1 MSLKVLYKAIAY
13 LRLSKEDGD
22 EAESNSIRNQRILIE
37 DYVKRQAD
45 IKLIGEKVDDGY
57 SGVNFDRPGFQEMME
72 LIRDGKVNCV
82 IVKDLS
88 RFARN
93 FVESGK
99 YLQQIFPFLNV
110 RFIAINDNYDSLK
123 ADYQT
128 NNLYVPIKNLFN
140 DAYSRDVSIKM
151 RSFYDYKKR
160 NGMPTCAFAVY
171 GYRREKGS
179 KKLLVDENVAG
190 VIQSIA
196 AAKLFG
202 LSLQQ
207 IADKLN
213 EQQVL
218 CPAEYKRSISPNYK
232 CGPRKKV
239 VCKWTK
245 MAVSRILR
253 NRVYTGCLELGK
265 TYRPNYKVKRPFL
278 AAKDSWSQYEN
289 AHEAILSKVE
299 FDTIQRTMD
308 VEMRRNPQA
317 ETSYLLNGILFCA
330 DCHQAMVRR
339 NVYSKGKK
347 YVYYNC
353 ASNRK
358 DKNECTPHNIS
369 EDTILKIL
377 LPVIRNHVEAVV
389 EIDDMLHYLD
399 TLPERQGASRTI
411 DRHIK
416 ALEAELEKNRRFKR
430 MVFEKYGEKI
440 IDQKTYLEYTEIY
453 SKKCDDLEAAISKRR
468 EELQAVLTAGASR
481 NEWVRLFKKN
491 RGIENLNRPLLL
503 SLIERIEVGEGKNIT
518 VRFAY
523 QNQFDIA
530 KEYIDNFKT
539 KEAEHEL
546 EPAENKRS
554 S

>member
-1 MSLKVLYKAIAY
+1 MSLKILYKAIAY

-128 NNLYVPIKNLFN
+128 SNLYVPIKNLFN

-232 CGPRKKV
+232 CGPRKKLSANGL
-239 VCKWTK
+239 KWRSAGSCAIVFTQAAWSLGRLTGPIIRSSVRFWPPRIAGVNMK
-245 MAVSRILR
+245 M
-253 NRVYTGCLELGK
+253 
-265 TYRPNYKVKRPFL
+265 PMKRFFPR
-278 AAKDSWSQYEN
+278 W
-289 AHEAILSKVE
+289 
-299 FDTIQRTMD
+299 
-308 VEMRRNPQA
+308 
-317 ETSYLLNGILFCA
+317 
-330 DCHQAMVRR
+330 
-339 NVYSKGKK
+339 
-347 YVYYNC
+347 
-353 ASNRK
+353 
-358 DKNECTPHNIS
+358 
-369 EDTILKIL
+369 
-377 LPVIRNHVEAVV
+377 
-389 EIDDMLHYLD
+389 
-399 TLPERQGASRTI
+399 
-411 DRHIK
+411 
-416 ALEAELEKNRRFKR
+416 
-430 MVFEKYGEKI
+430 
-440 IDQKTYLEYTEIY
+440 
-453 SKKCDDLEAAISKRR
+453 
-468 EELQAVLTAGASR
+468 
-481 NEWVRLFKKN
+481 
-491 RGIENLNRPLLL
+491 
-503 SLIERIEVGEGKNIT
+503 SLI
-518 VRFAY
+518 RF
-523 QNQFDIA
+523 NGLWTW
-530 KEYIDNFKT
+530 K
-539 KEAEHEL
+539 
-546 EPAENKRS
+546 
-554 S
+554 